1 MGGGGARRSDEWE
14 SRMKEGGVKIDETG
28 CGDERER

>member
-1 MGGGGARRSDEWE
+1 MRRGETRRSDEWE
-14 SRMKEGGVKIDETG
+14 SRMKEGVKIDETG